1 MPADRC
7 EQSERRLVEA
17 RGYPT
22 GTCVAP
28 LEGETL
34 VGFSEGSCGCT
45 APCGQDQCITTI
57 QAQSTSPL
65 VLSCLLPFCNT
76 FLIEMLHCVLHIFLC
91 KSTAEDDR
99 LLTIA
104 PSLYCGALLFLMGL
118 HHCRY
123 STNSP

>member
-22 GTCVAP
+22 GSCVEP

-34 VGFSEGSCGCT
+34 AGF
-45 APCGQDQCITTI
+45 QDHCITTI

-65 VLSCLLPFCNT
+65 VLSCPLPFCNT